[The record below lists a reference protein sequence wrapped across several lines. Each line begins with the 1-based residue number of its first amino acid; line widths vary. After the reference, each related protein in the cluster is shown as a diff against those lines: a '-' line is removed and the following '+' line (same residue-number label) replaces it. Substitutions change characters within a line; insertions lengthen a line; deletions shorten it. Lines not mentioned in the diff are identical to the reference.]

1 MSIDFTASNLSYSA
15 LQPKSVYPSITKNS
29 CTRTL
34 KAEYA
39 LHHFIEANNE
49 SWVVAILIIV
59 AIVIIIFVVYFG
71 IGETLF
77 NKQVNL
83 YLRSGT

>member
-1 MSIDFTASNLSYSA
+1 M
-15 LQPKSVYPSITKNS
+15 KVGK
-29 CTRTL
+29 R
-34 KAEYA
+34 
-39 LHHFIEANNE
+39 
-49 SWVVAILIIV
+49 VVAILIIV
-59 AIVIIIFVVYFG
+59 AIVIIIFVVSFG